1 MYYNRPVLE
10 QYSPTPQPALDS
22 SLTVLTPEHKF
33 TQQTSTKCND
43 FKHILVV
50 LVFKLESTTNGLKVE
65 A

>member
-50 LVFKLESTTNGLKVE
+50 LVFGHT
-65 A
+65 